1 MRQVYEGFEIA
12 SHTKNHVNLAKC
24 AESERFREIHED
36 KEALSTLYGQEVT
49 GFAFPYG
56 AGAKK
61 SRQALQKAGMQ
72 YARLAVS
79 KPTFRFPEDPL
90 AMPLTCWHISART
103 MGRVQAF
110 VQTEAEEDLFFLM
123 FAHGYEFDFGTKESN
138 WKKFERI
145 CKTVT
150 EAGNIECCSIGEA
163 LRRHNEGEQK

>member
-61 SRQALQKAGMQ
+61 SRQALKKAGMQ

-110 VQTEAEEDLFFLM
+110 VQT
-123 FAHGYEFDFGTKESN
+123 
-138 WKKFERI
+138 
-145 CKTVT
+145 
-150 EAGNIECCSIGEA
+150 
-163 LRRHNEGEQK
+163 